1 MDFIFTLSGLVLGYL
16 NNVVQN
22 YTLVLVIIIKTI
34 YHLLLTIALQKIFK
48 ISSFLIKVNF

>member
-16 NNVVQN
+16 NNVIQN
-22 YTLVLVIIIKTI
+22 YILVLVIIIKTI